1 MFEPTITLFQRHKNS
16 YKKVG
21 TRFLRL
27 LSVGN
32 KKLQHT
38 NNRQIDMVLKPTRTI
53 TSTQGDNFNNDRDS
67 SKVPR
72 YRWLNY
78 PTDKFYLHKGGLEH
92 ELETFDSDLGSDTFG
107 VE

>member
-1 MFEPTITLFQRHKNS
+1 MFEPTITLFSKATTVS

-53 TSTQGDNFNNDRDS
+53 TSTQGDNFNN
-67 SKVPR
+67 VI
-72 YRWLNY
+72 
-78 PTDKFYLHKGGLEH
+78 F
-92 ELETFDSDLGSDTFG
+92 LGIIKALAECHPAWPG
-107 VE
+107 VRAGPLAAA